1 MPYLASR
8 HSPEAQQPPKPV
20 TSYRRLVLAI
30 MSVVFAVGV
39 LSVCVVS
46 VTTA

>member
-8 HSPEAQQPPKPV
+8 HSPEPEQPPKPV
-20 TSYRRLVLAI
+20 TSYRKLMLAI
-30 MSVVFAVGV
+30 MSVVFAVSV

-46 VTTA
+46 VTPA

>member
-8 HSPEAQQPPKPV
+8 HSPEPEHPPKPV
-20 TSYRRLVLAI
+20 TSYRKLVLAI
-30 MSVVFAVGV
+30 MSIIFAVGV

-46 VTTA
+46 VTAA